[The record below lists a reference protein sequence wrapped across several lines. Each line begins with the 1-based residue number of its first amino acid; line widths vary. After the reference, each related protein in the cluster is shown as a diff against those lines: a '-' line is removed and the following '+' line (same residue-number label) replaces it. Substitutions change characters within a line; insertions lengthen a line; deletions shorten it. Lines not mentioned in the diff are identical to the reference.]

1 MQEMSVF
8 WLRAAVVLYS
18 LGLLH
23 AILTIL
29 RREERFFAPAF
40 TAFLMGATLH
50 GVSIVERWVHKGRFP
65 VDNFFESIGLC
76 AFLLA
81 TSFLFLNWK
90 YEFRSLGVFLF
101 PLVFLMAML
110 GGMESPVGNWPS
122 TSVRG
127 AVLLAHVTLVML
139 GYAALLVTALAS
151 VFYLIEERRLKQ
163 KLASKLFRRLPPLS
177 TLDVIITRA
186 MGAGFTLIT
195 VATILGISWAQREGQ
210 QDWIMQPQIVISL
223 ATWAL
228 CLLMVFLRTSV
239 GWRGRKAAVMALMI
253 LGCSALTWAA
263 KVFLK
268 PS

>member
-29 RREERFFAPAF
+29 RREERFFPPAF
-40 TAFLMGATLH
+40 TAFLVGATLH
-50 GVSIVERWVHKGRFP
+50 GVSITERWIHKGRLP

-81 TSFLFLNWK
+81 SSFLFLHWR
-90 YEFRSLGVFLF
+90 YEFRSMGVFLF
-101 PLVFLMAML
+101 PLVFLMTML
-110 GGMESPVGNWPS
+110 GAMEAPVDVWSS
-122 TSVRG
+122 TQVRG
-127 AVLLAHVTLVML
+127 AVLLAHVSLVML

-163 KLASKLFRRLPPLS
+163 KLSSKLFLRLPPLS
-177 TLDVIITRA
+177 TLDGIITRA
-186 MGAGFTLIT
+186 MGAGFSLIT
-195 VATILGISWAQREGQ
+195 IATILGIAWAQREGQ
-210 QDWIMQPQIVISL
+210 RDWITQPRILISL